1 MKMKYTADELNDL
14 LDNKKHFLILIR
26 DKNDNFH
33 YVSSKPNWLCDAEL
47 LTKATELVAQR
58 LNESQN

>member
-1 MKMKYTADELNDL
+1 MKYTADELNDL

>member
-14 LDNKKHFLILIR
+14 LNNKKHFLILIR
-26 DKNDNFH
+26 DQNDNFH

-47 LTKATELVAQR
+47 LTKATELVTQR